1 MYKVYADGQLLF
13 ATGNPNFANTAILDP
28 TLTTEINTAG
38 ELSFIV
44 PKSNNLYDN
53 IKLRLT
59 TIEVKQT
66 IQADDEDEVTEDD
79 DTEFIVWRGRPI
91 HVNYAFNGHMKV
103 ICEGSLA
110 YLNDTVYPSDSNTM
124 RLSVFLTKLIA
135 NHNDTCDANR
145 QIHIGLFTMD
155 DVEMEYNGS
164 DTVTMEILQD
174 LVDNYGGYIVPHET
188 EGGSYFDW
196 VKSMEI
202 DAENVI
208 DMTELVDIS
217 RDIDSEE
224 VYTVVIPIGK
234 DGLRLGCEFIENQ
247 IASNLFGKTWTAIE
261 FNDIEDEDALYTAG
275 EQWLQENM
283 WSSLQL
289 SITAADVG
297 SDYKVGRCYLAM
309 IQQFGV
315 NHEVALV
322 GRSCQ
327 LDDDAATEYTFSA
340 STIFTQ
346 INDGRSIS
354 DVIDASKRIKTASQ
368 NALTAKTAKTEAF
381 VEKATYYSGKIE
393 FSDGTFLNVTK
404 GLITGGKSSEGEF

>member
-110 YLNDTVYPSDSNTM
+110 YLNDTVYPADTNTM
-124 RLSVFLTKLIA
+124 RLSVFLAKLID
-135 NHNDTCDANR
+135 NHNETCDANR
-145 QIHIGLFTMD
+145 QINIGLFTMD

-164 DTVTMEILQD
+164 DTITMEILQD
-174 LVDNYGGYIVPHET
+174 LVDDYGGYIIPHET

-196 VKSMEI
+196 VKQLPTDDTKILDMS
-202 DAENVI
+202 NVI
-208 DMTELVDIS
+208 DVE
-217 RDIDSEE
+217 RDIAAEDI
-224 VYTVVIPIGK
+224 TTCVIPIGK
-234 DGLRLGCEFIENQ
+234 DDLRLGCKYIENG
-247 IASNLFGKTWTAIE
+247 AAVALFGKVWNVVT
-261 FNDIEDEDALYTAG
+261 FSDIEDEDELYVAG
-275 EQWLQENM
+275 EQWLGENI

-289 SITAADVG
+289 DIKAAQVGSGYDVG
-297 SDYKVGRCYLAM
+297 ICYPAHIDRPANGAIEILGDFPHYVGFHLAELHDRSNKDTYVSAYGLEGIRLLFSSDAHYLH
-309 IQQFGV
+309 QLREGDENDWFELDV
-315 NHEVALV
+315 DLSDEELV
-322 GRSCQ
+322 RKKIFEDLRS
-327 LDDDAATEYTFSA
+327 S
-340 STIFTQ
+340 
-346 INDGRSIS
+346 
-354 DVIDASKRIKTASQ
+354 
-368 NALTAKTAKTEAF
+368 
-381 VEKATYYSGKIE
+381 
-393 FSDGTFLNVTK
+393 
-404 GLITGGKSSEGEF
+404 